1 MKVTYFCLLAA
12 LLSISG
18 CKSTLDGAVDA
29 VSNLAGN
36 DTHSSFDGTF
46 IDQPT
51 VAEYKNREDKLSG
64 EGRVISYSGMDIPAE
79 QVRTSHVV
87 HAPELNAYLNT
98 ILDNILAQW
107 DGTPVNVQ
115 VQVVHSQNFAPYAD
129 AFGMVSIPM
138 GALANIESEDEL
150 ALLISH
156 EVSHILMRHHERDA
170 VVQENKKNVDYVAKA
185 VVMANVVRDYDV
197 VKAGGRRSLQY
208 TPSEQSSEN
217 ISQAMIYNAVI
228 QTVSD
233 SVWNT
238 AWKRK
243 QEDEADLLG
252 FDLAVRAGYSPRA
265 NDHVLE
271 RLKDFQGKQQGML
284 SKFWDQKKTAM
295 TAALQGGDFG
305 ALSTEVDTFL
315 AQGLSAGLGAVTEF
329 FQQTHI
335 SPEERQDNLKEYT
348 LKNYRPEIRRHVNVA
363 SWQEVKSSAEVTE
376 VLTSYRRAF
385 EAANAL
391 ASNDTQ
397 NAERLAMQSLTPRV
411 KNHPYLREVM
421 YNVRKAQGDHV
432 RANKNLALIER
443 WQDASPSLYEVRIQQ
458 LFDTKDFDGALTTI
472 ESAEEVFGS
481 ESMFLIQKSIALANQ
496 GKQDEALDSL
506 EKCEKYDSLKADCAI
521 LKEQFG

>member
-1 MKVTYFCLLAA
+1 MKAKTLCVLAA
-12 LLSISG
+12 LVSVTG

-29 VSNLAGN
+29 VSNLAGG

-46 IDQPT
+46 IEQPN
-51 VAEYKNREDKLSG
+51 VAEYKQREDKLSG

-79 QVRTSHVV
+79 QVRQSHVV
-87 HAPELNAYLNT
+87 NAPELNAYLNS

-129 AFGMVSIPM
+129 AFGMISVPI

-170 VVQENKKNVDYVAKA
+170 VVQQNKENVDYVAKA
-185 VVMANVVRDYDV
+185 VIMANVVRDYDM
-197 VKAGGRRSLQY
+197 VKQGGSRSLQY
-208 TPSEQSSEN
+208 NPSDQSSEN

-252 FDLAVRAGYSPRA
+252 FDLAIRAGYSPRA

-284 SKFWDQKKTAM
+284 SKFWDQKKAAV
-295 TAALQGGDFG
+295 TAAIQGGDFG

-315 AQGLSAGLGAVTEF
+315 TQGLAVGVSAVTEY
-329 FQQTHI
+329 FQKTHI
-335 SPEERQDNLKEYT
+335 SPDERQDNLKEYS
-348 LKNYRPEIRRHVNVA
+348 LKNYRPEIRRRVNVA
-363 SWQEVKSSAEVTE
+363 SWHDIKSSDEVTE
-376 VLTSYRRAF
+376 ILTSYRRAF

-391 ASNDTQ
+391 AANDTR
-397 NAERLAMQSLTPRV
+397 NAERLALQSLTPRV
-411 KNHPYLREVM
+411 KNHPYVREVM
-421 YNVRKAQGDHV
+421 YNVRMAQGDQN
-432 RANKNLALIER
+432 RANKNLALIDR

-458 LFDTKDFDGALTTI
+458 LFNEGDFEQALTTI
-472 ESAEEVFGS
+472 ERAEEVFGS
-481 ESMFLIQKSIALANQ
+481 ESMFIVEKTIALANQ
-496 GKQDEALDSL
+496 GKQEEALGTL
-506 EKCEKYDSLKADCAI
+506 EQCDKYDNLKADCAV
-521 LKEQFG
+521 LKEQLG